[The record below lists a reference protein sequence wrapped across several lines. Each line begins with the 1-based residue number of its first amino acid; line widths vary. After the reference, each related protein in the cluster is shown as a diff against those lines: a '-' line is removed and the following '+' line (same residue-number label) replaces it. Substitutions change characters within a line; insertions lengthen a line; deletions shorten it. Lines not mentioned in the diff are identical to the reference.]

1 MLQHL
6 HKFMVGKLIGIYAG
20 TRKGEGKVPV
30 ESAELVADHGL
41 RGDNHA
47 GRDPKRQ
54 VSLFAGEV
62 LHELRSEG
70 FSVSAEQLSANLL
83 TENIKLN
90 SLEPGTQIRI
100 GETVIEVVEARK
112 PCRNLTR
119 IDNRLPKR
127 LYGHCGQLGRIVKG
141 GIVRA
146 GDEIE
151 VIVEEK
157 QFHLWEQHLQ

>member
-1 MLQHL
+1 MG
-6 HKFMVGKLIGIYAG
+6 GKLISIYTG
-20 TRKGEGKVPV
+20 SRKGEGKTLV
-30 ESAELVADHGL
+30 ESAELIADHGL

-54 VSLFAGEV
+54 VSLFAAEV

-70 FSVSAEQLSANLL
+70 FSVSAEKLSANLF
-83 TENIKLN
+83 TESIGLN
-90 SLEPGTQIRI
+90 SLKPGTQLRI

-112 PCRNLTR
+112 PCRNITR
-119 IDNRLPKR
+119 IDKRLPKR
-127 LYGHCGQLGRIVKG
+127 LYGHCGQLGRVIKG

-151 VIVEEK
+151 VIVDEK
-157 QFHLWEQHLQ
+157 QFHLWEQHVQ